1 MYKEVLRAIAGID
14 TFPVIS
20 LLLFVITFAV
30 VLVRVVRMDR
40 TSVERLAAL
49 PLEGVDA
56 APARTGAMLIEG
68 DHRGA

>member
-14 TFPVIS
+14 TFPIIS

-30 VLVRVVRMDR
+30 VLVRVARMDR

-49 PLEGVDA
+49 PLEGTEP
-56 APARTGAMLIEG
+56 APPRTGPMLIEG
-68 DHRGA
+68 DHRGT